1 MPYQVMARERRPEVF
16 KDVLSQDHIIKT
28 IQNAIRA
35 DRIAQAYLFSGPRGT
50 GKTTT
55 ARLLAK
61 ALNCEQGPTPDPCGE
76 CASCTAIRDGRSLDV
91 REIDGASTGHVEDVR
106 KLREEVAFAASKG
119 KRKVYI
125 IDEVHMLSK
134 EAFNALLKTL
144 EEPPP
149 HVVFVFA
156 TTEPNKVLD
165 TITSRCQR
173 YNFRRIPTRDIVAE
187 LKRIVEEKSID
198 ADEESLYLIAQR
210 ADGALR
216 DALSLM
222 DQAISFSE
230 TGIVAESVRDLLGIV
245 PRVLYFDLTTAIQNQ
260 DGATALKL
268 IADLLEQGGD
278 VGEFVVGLLE
288 HLRHLLVAHVEGEVV
303 GADLPEAELVLYQ
316 EASTHFE
323 EHQLVRMLNTVAELE
338 LNIGRVGEPRFW
350 LELTVMKL
358 IQVAT
363 TVELETLL
371 ARLDG
376 MGSGS
381 GSGSP
386 APGTLPS
393 SSLQT
398 SPLPT
403 SPEATSAPAKPVSL
417 SPRKP
422 TPRAPSKPAGTSSE
436 EGAGDDSP
444 PPPESEGPD
453 SGDTREEEHTG
464 TATPVTIEGIKAR
477 WDELIAA
484 VREEKVSVGT
494 FLGESEPRSLDDNQL
509 LVMFKRT
516 RDFHANQVR
525 RNHESVEQALKAMF
539 GLDLRL
545 VCEVD
550 YDEDPEDVK
559 QERRVEEDERVQ
571 TALKIFDGEIVGR

>member
-1 MPYQVMARERRPEVF
+1 MSYQVMARERRPEVF
-16 KDVLSQDHIIKT
+16 KDVLSQDHIVKT
-28 IQNAIRA
+28 LQNAIRA

-61 ALNCEQGPTPDPCGE
+61 ALNCEQGPTPNPCGE
-76 CASCTAIRDGRSLDV
+76 CASCTSIRDGRSLDV
-91 REIDGASTGHVEDVR
+91 REIDGASTGLVDDIR
-106 KLREEVAFAASKG
+106 QLREEVGFAASKD

-125 IDEVHMLSK
+125 IDEVHMLSIG
-134 EAFNALLKTL
+134 AFNALLKTL

-156 TTEPNKVLD
+156 TTEPNKVPD
-165 TITSRCQR
+165 TVLSRCQR
-173 YNFRRIPTRDIVAE
+173 YNFRRIPTRDIVEE
-187 LKRIVEEKSID
+187 LKRIVEEKSIE

-222 DQAISFSE
+222 DQAMSFSE
-230 TGIVAESVRDLLGIV
+230 AGIVAESVRDLLGIV
-245 PRVLYFDLTTAIQNQ
+245 PRELYFELTTAIQSQ
-260 DGATALKL
+260 DGAAALKL

-278 VGEFVVGLLE
+278 VGEFVEGLLE

-303 GADLPEAELVLYQ
+303 GVDLPDSELAQYQ
-316 EASTHFE
+316 EASTHFD
-323 EHQLVRMLNTVAELE
+323 EHQLVRMLNTVADLE
-338 LNIGRVGEPRFW
+338 LNLGRVAEPRFW

-358 IQVAT
+358 MQAAT
-363 TVELETLL
+363 TVELEALM

-376 MGSGS
+376 VDGPGA
-381 GSGSP
+381 GQAAGGPSP
-386 APGTLPS
+386 AS
-393 SSLQT
+393 
-398 SPLPT
+398 
-403 SPEATSAPAKPVSL
+403 SAPAPVPL

-422 TPRAPSKPAGTSSE
+422 TPRAPSKPATASSE
-436 EGAGDDSP
+436 EGTGDDSP
-444 PPPESEGPD
+444 PPPESARPD
-453 SGDTREEEHTG
+453 PADDREEEHAG
-464 TATPVTIEGIKAR
+464 TATPVTIEGIQAR
-477 WDELIAA
+477 WNDVIAT
-484 VREEKVSVGT
+484 VREEKVSVAS

-525 RNHESVEQALKAMF
+525 RNHEWVERVLKTMF

-550 YDEDPEDVK
+550 YDEDPEGVK

>member
-1 MPYQVMARERRPEVF
+1 MSYQVMARERRPEIF
-16 KDVLSQDHIIKT
+16 KDVVSQDHIVKT
-28 IQNAIRA
+28 LQNAIRA

-61 ALNCEQGPTPDPCGE
+61 ALNCEEGPTPEPCGT
-76 CASCTAIRDGRSLDV
+76 CVSCTSIRDGRSLDV
-91 REIDGASTGHVEDVR
+91 REIDGASTGLVDDIR
-106 KLREEVAFAASKG
+106 QLREEVGFAASKN
-119 KRKVYI
+119 KRKIYI
-125 IDEVHMLSK
+125 IDEVHMLSIG
-134 EAFNALLKTL
+134 AFNALLKTL

-156 TTEPNKVLD
+156 TTEPNKVPD
-165 TITSRCQR
+165 TILSRCQR
-173 YNFRRIPTRDIVAE
+173 YNFRRIPTRDIVEE
-187 LKRIVEEKSID
+187 LKRIVAEKAID
-198 ADEESLYLIAQR
+198 ADEESLFLIAQR
-210 ADGALR
+210 ADGGLR

-222 DQAISFSE
+222 DQAMSFSE
-230 TGIVAESVRDLLGIV
+230 AGIVAESVRDLLGIV
-245 PRVLYFDLTTAIQNQ
+245 PRVLYFELTTAIQNQ

-278 VGEFVVGLLE
+278 VGEFVEGLLE

-338 LNIGRVGEPRFW
+338 LNLGRVGEPRFW

-358 IQVAT
+358 IQAAT

-381 GSGSP
+381 ASGTPALGS
-386 APGTLPS
+386 
-393 SSLQT
+393 
-398 SPLPT
+398 LPT
-403 SPEATSAPAKPVSL
+403 SPASTSAPAKPVSL
-417 SPRKP
+417 PPRKP

-453 SGDTREEEHTG
+453 SLDTREEEHTG
-464 TATPVTIEGIKAR
+464 TATPVSIEGIKVR

-525 RNHESVEQALKAMF
+525 RNHESVEQALKTMF
-539 GLDLRL
+539 GMDLRL

>member
-1 MPYQVMARERRPEVF
+1 MSYQVMARLRRPEVF
-16 KDVLSQDHIIKT
+16 KGVLSQDHIVKT

-61 ALNCEQGPTPDPCGE
+61 ALNCEQGPTPEPCGT

-91 REIDGASTGHVEDVR
+91 REIDGASTGLVDDIR
-106 KLREEVAFAASKG
+106 QLREEVGFAASKD

-125 IDEVHMLSK
+125 IDEVHMLSIG
-134 EAFNALLKTL
+134 AFNALLKTL

-156 TTEPNKVLD
+156 TPEPNKVPD
-165 TITSRCQR
+165 TILSRCQR
-173 YNFRRIPTRDIVAE
+173 YNFRRIPTRDIVEE
-187 LKRIVEEKSID
+187 LKRIVEEKSIE

-222 DQAISFSE
+222 DQTLSFSE
-230 TGIVAESVRDLLGIV
+230 GGIAAESVRDLLGIV
-245 PRVLYFDLTTAIQNQ
+245 PRELYFSLTRAIEEQ
-260 DGATALKL
+260 DGAAALAL
-268 IADLLEQGGD
+268 IADLVEQGGD
-278 VGEFVVGLLE
+278 VGEFVEGLLE
-288 HLRHLLVAHVEGEVV
+288 HFRHLLVAHVEGKVV
-303 GADLPEAELVLYQ
+303 GVDLPDAEIAQYE
-316 EASTHFE
+316 EASARFD
-323 EHQLVRMLNTVAELE
+323 EHQLVRMLNTVADLE
-338 LNIGRVGEPRFW
+338 LSLGRVGEPRFW

-358 IQVAT
+358 IQAAT
-363 TVELETLL
+363 TVELEALM

-376 MGSGS
+376 MERGGA
-381 GSGSP
+381 G
-386 APGTLPS
+386 
-393 SSLQT
+393 
-398 SPLPT
+398 
-403 SPEATSAPAKPVSL
+403 ESAPARPVPL

-422 TPRAPSKPAGTSSE
+422 TPRAPSQPAGRKNE
-436 EGAGDDSP
+436 EGNGDESP
-444 PPPESEGPD
+444 PPPAVEPESD
-453 SGDTREEEHTG
+453 REEEHAG
-464 TATPVTIEGIKAR
+464 TATPATIEGIRSR
-477 WDELIAA
+477 WEDVVAT

-494 FLGESEPRSLDDNQL
+494 FLSECEPRSLDDNQL
-509 LVMFKRT
+509 LVVFKRT

-525 RNHESVEQALKAMF
+525 RNHESVEQVLKAIF

-550 YDEDPEDVK
+550 YDEDPEEVK

>member
-1 MPYQVMARERRPEVF
+1 MSYQVMARERRPEVF
-16 KDVLSQDHIIKT
+16 KDVLSQDHIVKT
-28 IQNAIRA
+28 LQNAIRA

-61 ALNCEQGPTPDPCGE
+61 ALNCEQGPTPNPCGE
-76 CASCTAIRDGRSLDV
+76 CASCTSIRDGRSLDV
-91 REIDGASTGHVEDVR
+91 REIDGASTGLVDDIR
-106 KLREEVAFAASKG
+106 QLREEVGFAASKD

-125 IDEVHMLSK
+125 IDEVHMLSIG
-134 EAFNALLKTL
+134 AFNALLKTL

-156 TTEPNKVLD
+156 TTEPNKVPD
-165 TITSRCQR
+165 TVLSRCQR
-173 YNFRRIPTRDIVAE
+173 YNFRRIPTRDIVEE
-187 LKRIVEEKSID
+187 LKRIVEEKSIE

-222 DQAISFSE
+222 DQAMSFSE
-230 TGIVAESVRDLLGIV
+230 AGIVAESVRDLLGIV
-245 PRVLYFDLTTAIQNQ
+245 PRELYFELTTAIQSQ
-260 DGATALKL
+260 DGAAALKL

-278 VGEFVVGLLE
+278 VGEFVEGLLE

-303 GADLPEAELVLYQ
+303 GVDLPDSELAQYQ
-316 EASTHFE
+316 EASTHFD
-323 EHQLVRMLNTVAELE
+323 EHQLVRMLNTVADLE
-338 LNIGRVGEPRFW
+338 LNLGRVAEPRFW

-358 IQVAT
+358 MQAAT
-363 TVELETLL
+363 TVELEALM

-376 MGSGS
+376 VDGPGA
-381 GSGSP
+381 GQAAGGPSP
-386 APGTLPS
+386 AS
-393 SSLQT
+393 
-398 SPLPT
+398 
-403 SPEATSAPAKPVSL
+403 SAPAPVPL
-417 SPRKP
+417 SPRKR
-422 TPRAPSKPAGTSSE
+422 TPRAPSKPATASSE
-436 EGAGDDSP
+436 EGTGDDSP
-444 PPPESEGPD
+444 PPPESARPD
-453 SGDTREEEHTG
+453 PADDREEEHAG
-464 TATPVTIEGIKAR
+464 TATPVTIEGIQAR
-477 WDELIAA
+477 WNDVIAT
-484 VREEKVSVGT
+484 VREEKVSVAS

-525 RNHESVEQALKAMF
+525 RNHEWVEQVLKTMF

-550 YDEDPEDVK
+550 YDEDPEGVK